1 MDIPADDILL
11 AAVSLD
17 TLARDDLAAMAE
29 AGRQIQDCYRVLRK
43 SDANVVA
50 EVLKDQGEFF
60 EWDHYPKGDVYDWD
74 SHSQYYYHAHP
85 AENRRRYFADEHGHF
100 HTFLRAKG
108 MPAGM
113 VPAPVADFRPLDDEN
128 DMLTHFVAIAM
139 DSTGEAIGLFTT
151 NRWVTGETWYV
162 AEDVIAM
169 LEKFE
174 VDQARPSWPT
184 NVWITNMLRLFRPD
198 IERLLGK
205 RDRTVAAWQ
214 AAHPGTNAYEDR
226 NLELTSIAAISVE
239 DRICAVERALAA

>member
-85 AENRRRYFADEHGHF
+85 PENRAHRYGEEHGHF
-100 HTFLRAKG
+100 HTFLRPRG
-108 MPAGM
+108 MPAEIR
-113 VPAPVADFRPLDDEN
+113 PAPLDDYQPPEEAN
-128 DMLTHFVAIAM
+128 DALTHFIGISM
-139 DSTGEAIGLFTT
+139 DAAGYPIRLFTT

-184 NVWITNMLRLFRPD
+184 NVWITNLLRLFRPD

>member
-1 MDIPADDILL
+1 
-11 AAVSLD
+11 
-17 TLARDDLAAMAE
+17 
-29 AGRQIQDCYRVLRK
+29 
-43 SDANVVA
+43 
-50 EVLKDQGEFF
+50 
-60 EWDHYPKGDVYDWD
+60 
-74 SHSQYYYHAHP
+74 
-85 AENRRRYFADEHGHF
+85 
-100 HTFLRAKG
+100 
-108 MPAGM
+108 
-113 VPAPVADFRPLDDEN
+113 
-128 DMLTHFVAIAM
+128 
-139 DSTGEAIGLFTT
+139 
-151 NRWVTGETWYV
+151 V

-184 NVWITNMLRLFRPD
+184 NVWITNLLRLFRPD